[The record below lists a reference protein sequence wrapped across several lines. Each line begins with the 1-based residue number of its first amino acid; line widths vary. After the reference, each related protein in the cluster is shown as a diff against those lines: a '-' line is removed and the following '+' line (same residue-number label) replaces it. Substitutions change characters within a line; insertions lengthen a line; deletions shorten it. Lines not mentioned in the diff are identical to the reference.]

1 MVVLL
6 LVVGADGHTHDI
18 HVQQSLGMGLDEK
31 AIEAVRT
38 WRFRPGTL
46 NGQPV
51 ATQIVVEVDF
61 HLY

>member
-1 MVVLL
+1 MVA
-6 LVVGADGHTHDI
+6 VGKDGRPYNI
-18 HVQQSLGMGLDEK
+18 RLRQSLGMGLDEK
-31 AIEAVRT
+31 AIEAVRN

-51 ATQIVVEVDF
+51 ATQIAVQVDF